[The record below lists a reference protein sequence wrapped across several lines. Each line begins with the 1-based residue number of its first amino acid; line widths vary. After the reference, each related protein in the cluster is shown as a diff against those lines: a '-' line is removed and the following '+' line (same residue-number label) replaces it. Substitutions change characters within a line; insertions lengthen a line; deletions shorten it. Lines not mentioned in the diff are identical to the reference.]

1 MSKEMEDDVSILVL
15 KYEGLPEEKEEVVN
29 EKDENQEITDEINT
43 EESASSDKNETS
55 ESNSETDSPLQ
66 AVADS
71 VPEVNPAD
79 FPENSVS
86 AKDKESESDK
96 KDDLGLPEGFDM
108 SSLDD
113 LDALMKEA
121 GL

>member
-1 MSKEMEDDVSILVL
+1 MPESKI
-15 KYEGLPEEKEEVVN
+15 
-29 EKDENQEITDEINT
+29 
-43 EESASSDKNETS
+43 
-55 ESNSETDSPLQ
+55 ETDSPMQ

-79 FPENSVS
+79 FPENSLISYVFLCV
-86 AKDKESESDK
+86 SDK

>member
-1 MSKEMEDDVSILVL
+1 MKTEDSFVQ
-15 KYEGLPEEKEEVVN
+15 
-29 EKDENQEITDEINT
+29 DENEAP
-43 EESASSDKNETS
+43 ESKNES
-55 ESNSETDSPLQ
+55 DSPMQ

>member
-1 MSKEMEDDVSILVL
+1 MKTERAMIIAKS
-15 KYEGLPEEKEEVVN
+15 EEKSEETAA
-29 EKDENQEITDEINT
+29 EGETQENAEEIKT
-43 EESASSDKNETS
+43 ENSASSDKNETS
-55 ESNSETDSPLQ
+55 ESNSETDSPMQ